1 MAKKYLQLVLT
12 PAVQRAQEKYFGK
25 HKVVENAPET
35 DALTTDE
42 AGFIASRDS
51 FYVATVSETGWPYVQ
66 HRGGPPGFVKVL
78 GQISLALQ
86 ISRATA
92 SSLARAIS
100 TSLIGLLFS

>member
-12 PAVQRAQEKYFGK
+12 PAVQRAQDKYFGK

-51 FYVATVSETGWPYVQ
+51 FLRSDRKRDG
-66 HRGGPPGFVKVL
+66 
-78 GQISLALQ
+78 LALRTTPWR
-86 ISRATA
+86 STWFRKGAG
-92 SSLARAIS
+92 ARSHWLCRFQGQLPAR
-100 TSLIGLLFS
+100 